1 MPSGATC
8 QGGVSLKAPSD
19 KSAGPASSSEPV
31 SECTSVDSRRLIV
44 GRCIRSGHA
53 ERGARGGPIRAAPC
67 GIFSVCALP
76 WTADNA
82 HYVKLMIMTSQRET
96 WVSHHLGTVLFV
108 VALSGGLRMRKSST
122 MFCRRQVTKVESH

>member
-31 SECTSVDSRRLIV
+31 SECTSLDSRRLIV

-53 ERGARGGPIRAAPC
+53 ESGARGGPIRAAPC

-82 HYVKLMIMTSQRET
+82 HYVKLMGDCILDTLQSFDLGQRLNRT
-96 WVSHHLGTVLFV
+96 NRSRSTG
-108 VALSGGLRMRKSST
+108 VA
-122 MFCRRQVTKVESH
+122 